1 MKNRIYCPKIL
12 DESTFEN
19 LINQLDKIGVDFGM
33 PVTIDLSKAQFID
46 PYGILGLLE
55 IGRYLSERDLSLS
68 LILPH
73 SEEVIKYM
81 ERLDFFKIAS
91 ELFSLDLDDA
101 WPQEPF
107 FRSPH
112 SDVLLETRKI
122 EGTDDIHNLVEE
134 VRQRAETILTSHLK
148 YDANAIDY
156 FVVALSEVCQNIP
169 EHSED
174 IGYVGIQKY
183 FYGKKLGK
191 NIVKIA
197 VMDLG
202 VGIRESLTPKYAPSV
217 KNWSDLEA
225 INLALFKG
233 ASRFD
238 DPGRGQGL
246 TQVRKLVERW
256 KGKLMIRSGTARSGI
271 IPPWEISRPKRSSLK
286 DFPGTQISIILPEKF
301 S

>member
-1 MKNRIYCPKIL
+1 MENRIYCPRTM
-12 DESTFEN
+12 DEATFES
-19 LINQLDKIGVDFGM
+19 LVNQLERIEKDFGK
-33 PVTIDLSKAQFID
+33 PVIIDLSEVQFID

-55 IGRYLSERDLSLS
+55 IGWYLFQDGFYPS
-68 LILPH
+68 LILPR
-73 SEEVIKYM
+73 SEEVFKYM
-81 ERLDFFKIAS
+81 ERLDFFKNAS
-91 ELFSLDLDDA
+91 ELFPLNLDCTRA
-101 WPQEPF
+101 EEPF
-107 FRSPH
+107 FRSSH
-112 SDVLLETRKI
+112 SDVLLETRII
-122 EGTDDIHNLVEE
+122 EGTDDVHSLVEE
-134 VRQRAETILTSHLK
+134 VRQRAETILTTHLK
-148 YDANAIDY
+148 YDANAIDS

-183 FYGKKLGK
+183 YYGKKLGK

-202 VGIRESLTPKYAPSV
+202 IGIKKSLGPKYAPSA

-225 INLALFKG
+225 ITLALFKG

-256 KGKLMIRSGTARSGI
+256 EGKLTIRSGTARTGLAPSWDTSLLKI
-271 IPPWEISRPKRSSLK
+271 SSLK
-286 DFPGTQISIILPEKF
+286 NFPGTQISIILPEKL